1 MTIAYYQYFQYASLI
16 LAIMFYRSL
25 KTRSLGLLLPLLIIV
40 CVVETAAHSTKAL
53 GLKTN
58 YDIYKVWTV
67 GSLLLHYVIF
77 AKLLKMKNWQLFL
90 YLAICSVTI
99 GFMLIDLIFI
109 SPGTTVYY
117 TNTLMC
123 IEQFLLSCLLIG
135 QLFMDDSNPVQLSAH
150 PHFWFAAGL
159 MVFTACYMIISGL
172 HPYLRDNKITLFGDP
187 IYRTVGR
194 LINYV
199 LYICYSI
206 SIILCSRYKQMSPLS
221 S

>member
-1 MTIAYYQYFQYASLI
+1 MNIAYYQYIQYISLI
-16 LAIMFYRSL
+16 LAIIYHKPL
-25 KTRSLGLLLPLLIIV
+25 KERSLGLLLPLLIIV

-53 GLKTN
+53 GLKSN

-77 AKLLKMKNWQLFL
+77 AKLLKMKNWQRFL
-90 YLAICSVTI
+90 YMAICSVTV
-99 GFMLIDLIFI
+99 GFMLIDLIII
-109 SPGTTVYY
+109 SRGTTVYY

-123 IEQFLLSCLLIG
+123 VQQFLLSCLLIG
-135 QLFMDDSNPVQLSAH
+135 QLFMDDSQPVKLSEH

-206 SIILCSRYKQMSPLS
+206 SIVLCSRYKQILPVS